1 MFLAGLSQLQKDA
14 FLSLSHAVISADGV
28 TSTDELTMM
37 AQYRQEMELAASYPF
52 TPKTFKSA
60 LEVFDTAEESV
71 KRKVLFELV
80 ALAYADHNYA
90 NEESS
95 LLNEARDAFGCD
107 ENFIDECGKYV
118 SRLVELYAEIRRLV
132 ND

>member
-1 MFLAGLSQLQKDA
+1 
-14 FLSLSHAVISADGV
+14 
-28 TSTDELTMM
+28 MM

-52 TPKTFKSA
+52 TPKAFKSA

-71 KRKVLFELV
+71 KRKMLFELV

-95 LLNEARDAFGCD
+95 LLNEAKDAFGCD
-107 ENFIDECGKYV
+107 EDFIDECGKYV
-118 SRLVELYAEIRRLV
+118 SRLVELYAKIGRLV
-132 ND
+132 NE